1 MKKLTA
7 MILAVMAIACFA
19 GCNSET
25 GGKSGAKLED
35 KGDGTLTY
43 LETENSPL
51 DGGLLITVDKNA
63 GTVNMQIT
71 DKSGNETTEYYKFS
85 PADTTCERYRYVA
98 MMGTGFYYT
107 YDYDAGEITKILDND
122 KEDTTE
128 STKEAG
134 RFESAQSE
142 TKEQV
147 DSLISYF
154 ETTFGT
160 TLGGAIE

>member
-1 MKKLTA
+1 MKRLTA
-7 MILAVMAIACFA
+7 IILAVAAIACLA
-19 GCNSET
+19 GC
-25 GGKSGAKLED
+25 SGEKGNESAAKLED

-51 DGGLLITVDKNA
+51 DGGLLITVDKSA
-63 GTVNMQIT
+63 GTVNMQVT

-85 PADTTCERYRYVA
+85 PSESICERYRYVA

-107 YDYDAGEITKILDND
+107 FDYDAGEMTKILNND
-122 KEDTTE
+122 KEDTTQ

-134 RFESAQSE
+134 RFDSAQSE

-154 ETTFGT
+154 ETAFGM
-160 TLGGAIE
+160 TLSESIE